1 MINKIT
7 SLIEKQ
13 ILNLQS
19 CLQELNNSEL
29 IKTIDI
35 NESHLH
41 ETFRSAKKF
50 SKSKEFNEL
59 YKSLCKDKPVLY
71 WFTFDKEKFK
81 EEELKFDFEYI
92 KINTAGR
99 GLSFLPKTYNRNS
112 NTLYVGK
119 VKKNFHYRFV
129 NHLGH
134 SVNNKTVSLQ
144 LTYWYDVT
152 KYGNLK
158 LNYIVL
164 DKGMEALISV
174 LEVEL
179 AKELMP
185 IIGSHKN

>member
-7 SLIEKQ
+7 SLIEEQ
-13 ILNLQS
+13 IVNLQY
-19 CLQELNNSEL
+19 CLQELNNNEL
-29 IKTIDI
+29 VKTIDI
-35 NESHLH
+35 DDRHLDKS
-41 ETFRSAKKF
+41 FRSAKLF
-50 SKSKEFNEL
+50 SKSEDFKEL

-71 WFTFDKEKFK
+71 WFTFDKDKFDKEKL
-81 EEELKFDFEYI
+81 EFDFESI
-92 KINTAGR
+92 KLDTKDR
-99 GLSFLPKTYNRNS
+99 GLSFLPKIYHQS
-112 NTLYVGK
+112 YNTLYVGK

-134 SVNNKTVSLQ
+134 SVNNKTTSLQ
-144 LTYWYDVT
+144 LTYWYKAS

-164 DKGMEALISV
+164 DEKMEALISV

-179 AKELMP
+179 ARYLKP